1 MRSGVVL
8 VWIVPV
14 CAAVATWVPLT
25 NSRTAAPSYVRA
37 TCVHVLTPSAV
48 GPPMK
53 RTVPLN
59 VAPPAGRSGP
69 ASLLAL
75 RKYASTSRCMVVRQP
90 LCVGGGKPHAESV
103 MGVVTLSEAEPLT
116 TTRLLTPLKLRAFP

>member
-1 MRSGVVL
+1 MRSGLFL

-25 NSRTAAPSYVRA
+25 NRRRAAPSYVRA

-48 GPPMK
+48 GPPMN

-59 VAPPAGRSGP
+59 VAPPDGRSGP

-75 RKYASTSRCMVVRQP
+75 RKYASTSRCMMVRQP
-90 LCVGGGKPHAESV
+90 LWVAVGKTHAESV
-103 MGVVTLSEAEPLT
+103 MAVVTLSEAELLT
-116 TTRLLTPLKLRAFP
+116 TTRLLTPLKLRALP